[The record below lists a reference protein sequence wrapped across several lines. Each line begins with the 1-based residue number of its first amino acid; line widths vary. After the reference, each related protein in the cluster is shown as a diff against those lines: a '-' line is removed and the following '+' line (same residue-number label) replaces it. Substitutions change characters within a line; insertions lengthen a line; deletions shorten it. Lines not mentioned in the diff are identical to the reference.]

1 MLFPGQ
7 QLHQSVFPEL
17 AVQMESQPDQY
28 GCGYYAESN
37 AEPLVHA
44 GHIKNDKQHEQ
55 SQQPTDENKKILSLE
70 SLELRTLADSL
81 VQLIIHIHY
90 YI

>member
-44 GHIKNDKQHEQ
+44 GHIKNDKQHCLLYT
-55 SQQPTDENKKILSLE
+55 SDAADDLTRRLE

-81 VQLIIHIHY
+81 VQFIIHIHY